1 MFPPRRCVASPAVR
15 KWHLEPPLVSRYASR
30 EKTGLMKTRRHP
42 RDRTLDVRIE
52 PDAVRREHV
61 DRLGA
66 TRPACFLDAEPAQWT
81 GAARDEDTGTL
92 NGAPSHVRRRGA
104 GPTVRNGPIR
114 RSEGPE
120 REGGATVRVRPVL
133 MRLPW
138 GRRPPRNRNPRLY
151 KSSTRSGGRKMVA
164 CVPSPGADSSSR
176 RPSNMSR
183 RLRTL

>member
-1 MFPPRRCVASPAVR
+1 MR

-81 GAARDEDTGTL
+81 GAARDRDTEMET
-92 NGAPSHVRRRGA
+92 RG
-104 GPTVRNGPIR
+104 R
-114 RSEGPE
+114 
-120 REGGATVRVRPVL
+120 
-133 MRLPW
+133 
-138 GRRPPRNRNPRLY
+138 
-151 KSSTRSGGRKMVA
+151 
-164 CVPSPGADSSSR
+164 
-176 RPSNMSR
+176 
-183 RLRTL
+183 